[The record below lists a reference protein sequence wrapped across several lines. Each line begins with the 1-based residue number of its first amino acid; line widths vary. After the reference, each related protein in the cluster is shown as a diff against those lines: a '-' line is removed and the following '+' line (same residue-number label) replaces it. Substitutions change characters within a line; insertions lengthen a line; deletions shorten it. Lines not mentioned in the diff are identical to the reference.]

1 MNSSKSSADKNYK
14 LALTGL
20 FSALCVLLSVTPL
33 GYIKLGFINI
43 TILHIP
49 VILAAILGG
58 FSPAVVT
65 GLIFGLTSCI
75 RSNMAG
81 TPFFGNPLCS
91 ILPRLLFAVSV
102 WAIFYLL
109 SRIPFLKNKKAL
121 SGAITAAVGTFLHT
135 FYVMTMVFILFS
147 KTLLGGMK
155 ITESGFKGYLIMLGI
170 MYGTNGIWEIIGAA
184 VITAAVL
191 GAIFIAAN
199 GKSKLNRESDEE

>member
-1 MNSSKSSADKNYK
+1 MNSSKSDKNYK

-20 FSALCVLLSVTPL
+20 FSALCILLSVTPL

-58 FSPAVVT
+58 FWPAVVT
-65 GLIFGLTSCI
+65 GLVFGLTSCI

-91 ILPRLLFAVSV
+91 VLPRLLFAISV
-102 WAIFYLL
+102 WAIYKGL
-109 SRIPFLKNKKAL
+109 SKIPFMKKAL
-121 SGAITAAVGTFLHT
+121 AGAVTAAVGTFLHT

-147 KTLLGGMK
+147 ETLLGGMK
-155 ITESGFKGYLIMLGI
+155 ITEGGLRGYFIMLGV
-170 MYGTNGIWEIIGAA
+170 MYGTNGIWEIIGATI
-184 VITAAVL
+184 ITAAVL

-199 GKSKLNRESDEE
+199 GKSKLSRENDEE

>member
-1 MNSSKSSADKNYK
+1 MNSATDKNYK

-58 FSPAVVT
+58 FSPALVT
-65 GLIFGLTSCI
+65 GFVFGLTSCI

-91 ILPRLLFAVSV
+91 VLPRLLFAVSV
-102 WAIFYLL
+102 WAVFKGL
-109 SRIPFLKNKKAL
+109 SKIPHMKKAFA
-121 SGAITAAVGTFLHT
+121 GAVTAAIGTFLHT
-135 FYVMTMVFILFS
+135 FYVMTMVFLLFS

-155 ITESGFKGYLIMLGI
+155 ITESGLKGYFIMLGV
-170 MYGTNGIWEIIGAA
+170 MYGTNGIWEILGATI
-184 VITAAVL
+184 ITAAVL
-191 GAIFIAAN
+191 GAIFLAAN
-199 GKSKLNRESDEE
+199 GKSKLSKEDDEE

>member
-1 MNSSKSSADKNYK
+1 MISSKSDKNYK

-33 GYIKLGFINI
+33 GYIKLGLINI

-58 FSPAVVT
+58 FGPAIVT
-65 GLIFGLTSCI
+65 GLVFGLTSCI

-81 TPFFGNPLCS
+81 TPFFGNPLVS
-91 ILPRLLFAVSV
+91 VLTRLLFAASA
-102 WAIFYLL
+102 WAIYKGLTK
-109 SRIPFLKNKKAL
+109 IPFMKKTLA
-121 SGAITAAVGTFLHT
+121 GAITAAVGTFLHT

-147 KTLLGGMK
+147 ETLLGGLK
-155 ITESGFKGYLIMLGI
+155 ITESGLKGYFLMLGV
-170 MYGTNGIWEIIGAA
+170 MYGTNGIWEIIGATI
-184 VITAAVL
+184 ITAAVL

-199 GKSKLNRESDEE
+199 GKSKLSRENDEEEE

>member
-1 MNSSKSSADKNYK
+1 MGFSKSSQNKNYK

-49 VILAAILGG
+49 VILAAVLGG
-58 FSPAVVT
+58 FSPAVAT
-65 GLIFGLTSCI
+65 GLVFGLTSCI

-91 ILPRLLFAVSV
+91 VLPRILFAVSV
-102 WAIFYLL
+102 WAVFSAL
-109 SRIPFLKNKKAL
+109 SKIPFLKNKKSL
-121 SGAITAAVGTFLHT
+121 TGAVTAAAGTFLHT
-135 FYVMTMVFILFS
+135 FYVMTMVYLLFS

-155 ITESGFKGYLIMLGI
+155 ITEGGFKGYLIMLGI
-170 MYGTNGIWEIIGAA
+170 MYGTNGIWEIIGATL
-184 VITAAVL
+184 ITAAVL
-191 GAIFIAAN
+191 SAIFIAAD
-199 GKSKLNRESDEE
+199 GKSKLNKERDED

>member
-1 MNSSKSSADKNYK
+1 MNSSKSDKNYK

-20 FSALCVLLSVTPL
+20 FSALCILLSVTPL

-58 FSPAVVT
+58 FGPAVVT
-65 GLIFGLTSCI
+65 GLVFGLTSCI

-91 ILPRLLFAVSV
+91 VLPRLLFAISV
-102 WAIFYLL
+102 WAIYKGL
-109 SRIPFLKNKKAL
+109 SKIPFMKKAL
-121 SGAITAAVGTFLHT
+121 AGAITAAVGTFLHT

-147 KTLLGGMK
+147 ETLLGGMK
-155 ITESGFKGYLIMLGI
+155 ITDGGLKGYFIMLGV
-170 MYGTNGIWEIIGAA
+170 MYGTNGIWEIIGATI
-184 VITAAVL
+184 ITAAVL

-199 GKSKLNRESDEE
+199 GKSKLSRETDEEE

>member
-1 MNSSKSSADKNYK
+1 MNSASKNYK

-20 FSALCVLLSVTPL
+20 FSALCVLLSITPL

-49 VILAAILGG
+49 VILAAVLGG
-58 FSPAVVT
+58 LGPALIT

-91 ILPRLLFAVSV
+91 VLPRVLFALSA
-102 WAIFYLL
+102 WAIYT
-109 SRIPFLKNKKAL
+109 AL
-121 SGAITAAVGTFLHT
+121 SKLPFMKKTLAGAISAGAGTFLHT

-147 KTLLGGMK
+147 QNLLGGMK
-155 ITESGFKGYLIMLGI
+155 IEAGGLKGYFIMLGI
-170 MYGTNGIWEIIGAA
+170 MYGTNGIWEIIGATI
-184 VITAAVL
+184 ITAAVL
-191 GAIFIAAN
+191 GTIFIAAN
-199 GKSKLNRESDEE
+199 GKSKLSKESDE

>member
-1 MNSSKSSADKNYK
+1 MNSASKNYK

-20 FSALCVLLSVTPL
+20 FSALCVLLSITPL

-49 VILAAILGG
+49 VILAAVLGG
-58 FSPAVVT
+58 LGPALIT

-91 ILPRLLFAVSV
+91 VLPRVLFALSA
-102 WAIFYLL
+102 WAIYTGL
-109 SRIPFLKNKKAL
+109 SKLPFMKKTLA
-121 SGAITAAVGTFLHT
+121 GAISAGAGTFLHT
-135 FYVMTMVFILFS
+135 FYVMTMVFVLFS
-147 KTLLGGMK
+147 QSLLGGMK
-155 ITESGFKGYLIMLGI
+155 IEAAGLKGYFIMLGI
-170 MYGTNGIWEIIGAA
+170 MYGTNGIWEIIGAT

-191 GAIFIAAN
+191 GTIFIAAN
-199 GKSKLNRESDEE
+199 GKSKLSKESDE

>member
-1 MNSSKSSADKNYK
+1 MNSASKNYK

-20 FSALCVLLSVTPL
+20 FSALCVLLSITPL

-49 VILAAILGG
+49 VILAAVLGG
-58 FSPAVVT
+58 LGPALIT

-91 ILPRLLFAVSV
+91 VLPRVLFALSA
-102 WAIFYLL
+102 WAIYTGL
-109 SRIPFLKNKKAL
+109 SKLPFMKKTLA
-121 SGAITAAVGTFLHT
+121 GAISAGAGTFLHT
-135 FYVMTMVFILFS
+135 FYVMTMVFVLFS
-147 KTLLGGMK
+147 QSLLGGMK
-155 ITESGFKGYLIMLGI
+155 IEAGGLKGYFIMLGI
-170 MYGTNGIWEIIGAA
+170 MYGTNGIWEIIGAT

-191 GAIFIAAN
+191 GTIFIAAN
-199 GKSKLNRESDEE
+199 GKSKLSKESDE

>member
-1 MNSSKSSADKNYK
+1 MNSATNKNYK

-65 GLIFGLTSCI
+65 GLVFGLTSCI

-91 ILPRLLFAVSV
+91 VLPRLLFAVSV
-102 WAIFYLL
+102 WAIFKGL
-109 SRIPFLKNKKAL
+109 SMIPHMKKAL
-121 SGAITAAVGTFLHT
+121 AGAVTAATGTFLHT
-135 FYVMTMVFILFS
+135 FYVMTMVFLLFS

-155 ITESGFKGYLIMLGI
+155 ITESGLKGYFIMLGV
-170 MYGTNGIWEIIGAA
+170 MYGTNGIWEILGAT

-191 GAIFIAAN
+191 GAIFLAAN
-199 GKSKLNRESDEE
+199 GKSKLSKENDDEE

>member
-1 MNSSKSSADKNYK
+1 MTSSKSDKNYK

-20 FSALCVLLSVTPL
+20 FSALCILLSVTPL

-58 FSPAVVT
+58 FGPAVVT

-91 ILPRLLFAVSV
+91 ILPRFLFAVSV
-102 WAIFYLL
+102 WAIFAALSKIPLL
-109 SRIPFLKNKKAL
+109 KKKKAI

-147 KTLLGGMK
+147 ETLLGGMK
-155 ITESGFKGYLIMLGI
+155 ITEGGLRGYFIMLGV
-170 MYGTNGIWEIIGAA
+170 MYGTNGIWEIIGATI
-184 VITAAVL
+184 ITAAVL

-199 GKSKLNRESDEE
+199 GKSKLSREEDDEN